1 MSRWVW
7 FWVCATVGLVLVA
20 CGWLVPAHLRAVD
33 ATVLQ
38 LAGRNTPALVQQWLA
53 LVRQHNLGAAQL
65 LLLAAREEALPD
77 RGELGVAV
85 LDLATKHPELQVWG
99 SAEPRLES
107 LFGVPSTTP
116 GQPAARVA
124 PPGKPEETSTPG
136 HPLSNEAGSA
146 RVELPFT
153 EFAIRQENRA
163 KLLEF
168 LRASSN
174 PGVQALLRCRALTN
188 TAIFSPAQSASG
200 QALDAALSICG
211 LLLQEGH
218 LTTALSNTVF
228 ELASEAQVGK
238 SQRLEQMLLDLMSLG
253 QRLNWGQLVVFV
265 GQVED
270 AETLRLL
277 ANLVRKAD
285 GQLPLLFSAIQLSG
299 NPAATVK
306 YVMNFSQTGLKD
318 LGTSLR
324 FGAGGVNEL
333 AGRNKRLYGNNLRDQ
348 VARNALLSTFF
359 SYVLDYCWRTPWVAL
374 TIKWLLYLSGGFLLA
389 AALHFARPAV
399 SALERPLEVRG
410 FHLAR
415 EVLFALG
422 FLLVVLVLSEP
433 FLAQD
438 SQKVEFPFRLR
449 LPTVGSAVAARI
461 TSANSSLMNQLSL
474 LTLLLFFVL
483 QALIYI
489 ACLVKLAEIGRQNV
503 LPRIKLRLLENEDH
517 LFDAGLYLGFA
528 GTIISL
534 ILVSLGFIK
543 PSLMAAYSSTSFGI
557 IFVSVFKIF
566 HLRPEKRK
574 LLMEVETA
582 HVEPPSARPRHAI
595 PEDGRTPPTFATTP

>member
-7 FWVCATVGLVLVA
+7 FWVCASVGLVLVV
-20 CGWLVPAHLRAVD
+20 CGWLVPAHLRAV
-33 ATVLQ
+33 AASVLHA
-38 LAGRNTPALVQQWLA
+38 AGKNTPALVQQGLA
-53 LVRQHNLGAAQL
+53 LVSQQNLGAAQL
-65 LLLAAREEALPD
+65 LLLAAREEGLPE

-99 SAEPRLES
+99 SAEPPLES
-107 LFGVPSTTP
+107 LFGVPSTSP
-116 GQPAARVA
+116 GQPAAQVA
-124 PPGKPEETSTPG
+124 PPGKAEETSTPG

-168 LRASSN
+168 LRASN
-174 PGVQALLRCRALTN
+174 DPGVQALLRCRALTN

-228 ELASEAQVGK
+228 ALAAEADVGGK

-265 GQVED
+265 GRVED

-277 ANLVRKAD
+277 AILVRKAD
-285 GQLPLLFSAIQLSG
+285 GQLPLLFCAIQLSG

-306 YVMNFSQTGLKD
+306 YLMNFSQTGLKD
-318 LGTSLR
+318 LGSSLR
-324 FGAGGVNEL
+324 IGAGGINEL
-333 AGRNKRLYGNNLRDQ
+333 VGRNQRFYSSHLREQ
-348 VARNALLSTFF
+348 AAKNALLSTFLTF
-359 SYVLDYCWRTPWVAL
+359 VLDYCWRTPWGAL
-374 TIKWLLYLSGGFLLA
+374 TLKWLLYLSGGFLLA
-389 AALHFARPAV
+389 AALHFVRSAV
-399 SALERPLEVRG
+399 SALERPLQVRG

-433 FLAQD
+433 FLAQE
-438 SQKVEFPFRLR
+438 SQREQLPFRLR
-449 LPTVGSAVAARI
+449 LPMVGSAVAAGNAVAK
-461 TSANSSLMNQLSL
+461 TTFMNNVNW

-483 QALIYI
+483 QALIY
-489 ACLVKLAEIGRQNV
+489 
-503 LPRIKLRLLENEDH
+503 
-517 LFDAGLYLGFA
+517 
-528 GTIISL
+528 T
-534 ILVSLGFIK
+534 
-543 PSLMAAYSSTSFGI
+543 
-557 IFVSVFKIF
+557 
-566 HLRPEKRK
+566 
-574 LLMEVETA
+574 
-582 HVEPPSARPRHAI
+582 
-595 PEDGRTPPTFATTP
+595 

>member
-7 FWVCATVGLVLVA
+7 FWVCASVGLVLVV

-33 ATVLQ
+33 ASVLHA
-38 LAGRNTPALVQQWLA
+38 AGKNTPALVQQGLA
-53 LVRQHNLGAAQL
+53 LVSQRNLGAAQL
-65 LLLAAREEALPD
+65 LLQAAREEGLPE

-107 LFGVPSTTP
+107 LFGVPSATP
-116 GQPAARVA
+116 GQPATLVA
-124 PPGKPEETSTPG
+124 PPGKDQETSTPG
-136 HPLSNEAGSA
+136 HLLSNEAGPA
-146 RVELPFT
+146 RIELPFT

-168 LRASSN
+168 LRASNEPS
-174 PGVQALLRCRALTN
+174 VQELLRCRALTN

-200 QALDAALSICG
+200 QALDAALSISG

-218 LTTALSNTVF
+218 LTTAFSNVVF
-228 ELASEAQVGK
+228 ELALEARVGGK
-238 SQRLEQMLLDLMSLG
+238 TQRLEQMLLDLMSLG

-265 GQVED
+265 GRVED

-277 ANLVRKAD
+277 ANLVRKSD

-299 NPAATVK
+299 NPTAAVK
-306 YVMNFSQTGLKD
+306 YLMNFSQTGLKD
-318 LGTSLR
+318 LGSSLR
-324 FGAGGVNEL
+324 FGAGGINEL
-333 AGRNKRLYGNNLRDQ
+333 VGRNQRFYSSNLREQ
-348 VARNALLSTFF
+348 AAKNALLSTFSTF
-359 SYVLDYCWRTPWVAL
+359 VLDYCWRTPWGAL
-374 TIKWLLYLSGGFLLA
+374 TLKWLLYLSGGFLLA

-399 SALERPLEVRG
+399 SALERPLQVRG

-433 FLAQD
+433 FLAQE

-449 LPTVGSAVAARI
+449 LPTVGSAAAARI
-461 TSANSSLMNQLSL
+461 TGANSSLMNQLSL

-503 LPRIKLRLLENEDH
+503 VPRIKLRLLENEDH

-534 ILVSLGFIK
+534 ILVSLGVIK

-566 HLRPEKRK
+566 HLRPARRK
-574 LLMEVETA
+574 LLLESEAAVPQRGAPATA
-582 HVEPPSARPRHAI
+582 GA
-595 PEDGRTPPTFATTP
+595 FATPS